1 MRSRTAQWFECKI
14 KYEKMM
20 EDGLQKQVVEQYVVD
35 ALSFAE
41 AEQRIT
47 EEMFQYISGEF
58 EVADVKKAAYKEIFF
73 MSDAAKKFHNEVE
86 DLTRALHK
94 GDMEKAD
101 EVFHRPLAEQN
112 NADTRWYKA
121 KLQFIT
127 IDEKTEKEKR
137 TNVTYLV
144 QACSLHNALD
154 NIDTVMKGTMID
166 YVQANVG
173 ETQLVDVFETMEQRE
188 QNGAR
193 SSYAESRQSSTEGQY
208 TAEDKAA
215 ELMAKMAEEVKDASL
230 KVEDIV
236 DRYVKSGTP
245 ELRQQLIDKLTEIR
259 KEKFGIE

>member
-14 KYEKMM
+14 KYEKVM

-47 EEMFQYISGEF
+47 EQMSQYISGEF

-112 NADTRWYKA
+112 NTDTRWYKA

-127 IDEKTEKEKR
+127 IDEKTEKR

-173 ETQLVDVFETMEQRE
+173 ETQLVDVFEH
-188 QNGAR
+188 
-193 SSYAESRQSSTEGQY
+193 

-215 ELMAKMAEEVKDASL
+215 ELMARMAEDVKDASL

-236 DRYVKSGTP
+236 DRYVKSATP